1 MDSQLLI
8 CYWNSRGEIMPRI
21 NVNEELVA
29 KLDYVRSCVMIKELK
44 KNNRKPKKL
53 SNTDILN
60 EALCLY
66 AEKHG
71 ISIE

>member
-1 MDSQLLI
+1 
-8 CYWNSRGEIMPRI
+8 MPRI
-21 NVNEELVA
+21 NVDEEVVA
-29 KLDYVRSCVMIKELK
+29 KLDYVRSCVIIKELK
-44 KNNRKPKKL
+44 NNNKPKKL

-60 EALCLY
+60 EALFLY